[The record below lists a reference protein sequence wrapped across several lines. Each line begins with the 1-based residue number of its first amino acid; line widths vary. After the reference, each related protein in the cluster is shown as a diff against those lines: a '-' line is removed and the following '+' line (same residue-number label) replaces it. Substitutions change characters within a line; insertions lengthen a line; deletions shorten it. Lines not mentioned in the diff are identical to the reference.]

1 MIWILSGVVL
11 ALALVV
17 IYLAYQLEV
26 LKRTLYKLDEVVAGH
41 IDNLANELRRQN
53 EVLEELR

>member
-1 MIWILSGVVL
+1 MIWILSGVV
-11 ALALVV
+11 LVV

-53 EVLEELR
+53 EVLEGLK